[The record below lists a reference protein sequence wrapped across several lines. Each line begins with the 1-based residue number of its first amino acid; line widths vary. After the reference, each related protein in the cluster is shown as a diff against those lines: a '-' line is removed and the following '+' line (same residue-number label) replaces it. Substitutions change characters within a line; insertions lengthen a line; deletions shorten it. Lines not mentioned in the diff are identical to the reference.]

1 MMSIRVVNAGDGY
14 AYLLRNVA
22 TADIDTGAKTKLGDY
37 YQATGTPPGR
47 WYGRGLDAL
56 NSAAITAGTTVT
68 QEHMAA
74 LYGEGLHPEADSLIA
89 NGASIANVQL
99 GRAYPFY
106 SGGHKV
112 LKELSTV
119 EKQFRYHAGRRPT
132 EQERNTLAVDVARK
146 YYRDE
151 TGYSTATP
159 KEILAW
165 VNEKKNSVRQATAGF
180 DLTFSPAKSISVL
193 WALGDETTRRTIE
206 AVHAECVSDSLDW
219 LDDTA
224 LRTRCEVNGVKKL
237 TRTRGLITAQFVH
250 YDTRSG
256 DPDLHT
262 HCLVSNK
269 VQGPDGKWRSIEGMS
284 LMKSAVAAST
294 HYNAL
299 MMQRLGDELDLA
311 FTNYEADPSKQP
323 VWEVAGVDP
332 EMIAHFSK
340 RRAGARPRYEQL
352 REAYRK
358 AHGRT
363 PGLRASRKLWQQA
376 VLDTRPSKDAAQS
389 LQSLRQSWQ
398 AEARQF
404 FGSSATAAMEK
415 NVSQAMDTRSI
426 APAIGTNHW
435 HEFVTEQA
443 ESAIDVAVSRRSEF
457 RRHHLHT
464 AVEQELSSWI
474 FPSQRDRA
482 LATTHVMNCALE
494 SAVRLTPQPSYRV
507 PGRLLTEDGEL
518 FDRSADNVIYTSAKI
533 LEAEH
538 TVLDST
544 VEPTAHIVT
553 NAEID
558 RALARHKQAKG
569 FALNTGQEALT
580 RHLLATGM
588 QTVAGVGPAGTG
600 KTASMSVVADTWR
613 DAGRQVFALAPSAV
627 AAKTLG
633 EDINETGH
641 TLASLTYRWRG
652 KVGSSPKNVD
662 TIHNAIGKPIRPGDM
677 LLVDEA
683 GMASTDDLAAIVEI
697 AAETGAVV
705 RMVGDPY
712 QLDAVE
718 TGGLFRT
725 VCKHTSA
732 VELDQVMRQGD
743 DTAQANAGLKIRR
756 GDASG
761 LNEYDSRG
769 WITGGTRSE
778 MVSGAVTA
786 WLADFDRGRSTL
798 LVASTNAVV
807 NEANQRIQRELIE
820 RGTIQ
825 NSSGWLARLLRKDP
839 PQVRLGD
846 SHTAY
851 IGDTILTRR
860 NQVIQQPDGS
870 EHKILNGQKWH
881 IDRIGKDG
889 SVTAVNT
896 ENKRAIVLD
905 ADYVRQHCQLGYAS
919 TIHRAQGVTVD
930 TTHAVVDSATDRR
943 GLYVALT
950 RGKKENR
957 LWTITDP
964 SIDETE
970 EAAHLHMDGDHA
982 APTAFQVLTRIVHR
996 DSGHTTATDIADQL
1010 ADEEASHERTG
1021 QLYRTAV
1028 RALAT
1033 DYAAVA
1039 TNNILDQLPCDAADL
1054 LDKEAIKR
1062 LRDATFHAAQRGVD
1076 TRQHLND
1083 VCRYDGTERDLG
1095 AVIASRI
1102 DCLETDQ
1109 HDRPEPHIPPVTTTT
1124 DLQLHAYAVEL
1135 QARLSDHSVTV
1146 TNQTVRNDEHI
1157 DHSPTSTSRPS
1168 REQLREMFRARASAA
1183 AVEAAA
1189 ERSARRAMQPT
1200 SEVDSPTSPSPEYG
1214 SEWNDDLEL

>member
-22 TADIDTGAKTKLGDY
+22 TADVDTGVKTKLGDY

-47 WYGRGLDAL
+47 WYGRGLTGLD
-56 NSAAITAGTTVT
+56 STAITSGTTVT
-68 QEHMAA
+68 EEHMAA
-74 LYGEGLHPEADSLIA
+74 LYGEGLHPEADSRIA
-89 NGASIANVQL
+89 NGASIADVQL

-106 SGGHKV
+106 SGGHQV
-112 LKELSTV
+112 LKELSAM

-132 EQERNTLAVDVARK
+132 EQERNTIAVDVARK
-146 YYRDE
+146 HYSDE
-151 TGYSTATP
+151 TGYSNATP

-193 WALGDETTRRTIE
+193 WALGDEETRKTIE
-206 AVHAECVSDSLDW
+206 SVHSECVSASLDW
-219 LDDTA
+219 LDNNA

-237 TRTRGLITAQFVH
+237 TRTRGLIAAQFVH

-269 VQGPDGKWRSIEGMS
+269 VQGPDGKWRSVDSRS

-311 FTNYEADPSKQP
+311 FTNYETDPAKQP
-323 VWEVAGVDP
+323 VWEVAGIDP
-332 EMIAHFSK
+332 KMIAHFSK

-352 REAYRK
+352 REAYQQ

-376 VLDTRPSKDAAQS
+376 VLDTRPSKDSAQS
-389 LQSLRQSWQ
+389 LRSLRQTWQ

-404 FGSSATAAMEK
+404 FGNSATDAVEK
-415 NVSQAMDTRSI
+415 NVSHATDTRAI
-426 APAIGTNHW
+426 APAVDSEKW
-435 HEFVTEQA
+435 RKFVTEQA
-443 ESAIDVAVSRRSEF
+443 ESSIALAVSRRSEF

-464 AVEQELSSWI
+464 AVEQELSAWF
-474 FPSQRDRA
+474 FPSQRARALATAHVMDRA
-482 LATTHVMNCALE
+482 LA
-494 SAVRLTPQPSYRV
+494 SAVRLTPQPSYHI

-518 FDRSADNVIYTSAKI
+518 FDRSADHVVYTSADV
-533 LEAEH
+533 LAAEN
-538 TVLDST
+538 TVLDSA
-544 VEPTAHIVT
+544 VEPTAHVVT

-558 RALARHKQAKG
+558 RALARHQQAKG
-569 FALNTGQEALT
+569 FALNAGQEALT
-580 RHLLATGM
+580 RHLLSAGM

-600 KTASMSVVADTWR
+600 KTASMAVVADTWR
-613 DAGRQVFALAPSAV
+613 NSGKQVFALAPSAV

-652 KVGSSPKNVD
+652 KIGSSPKNAD
-662 TIHNAIGKPIRPGDM
+662 AIQRAIGKTIRPGDM

-697 AAETGAVV
+697 ADETGAVV

-725 VCKHTSA
+725 VCKRTSA

-743 DTAQANAGLKIRR
+743 DTAQAHAGLKIRR

-761 LNEYDSRG
+761 LDEYDRRG
-769 WITGGTRSE
+769 WISGGTRSD
-778 MVSGAVTA
+778 MVSSAVDA

-807 NEANQRIQRELIE
+807 DDANTRIQRELID
-820 RGTIQ
+820 RGKVQ
-825 NSSGWLARLLRKDP
+825 ASAGWLARLLRKNP
-839 PQVRLGD
+839 PQAQLGD
-846 SHTAY
+846 HHTAY
-851 IGDTILTRR
+851 VGDTILTRR
-860 NQVIQQPDGS
+860 NQVMRQPDGS
-870 EHKILNGQKWH
+870 EHKILNGQKWQ

-889 SVTAVNT
+889 SITAINT
-896 ENKRAIVLD
+896 ENGRGIVLD

-930 TTHAVVDSATDRR
+930 TTHAVVDSTTDRR

-950 RGKKENR
+950 RGRAENHV
-957 LWTITDP
+957 WAITDT
-964 SIDETE
+964 SIDEAE
-970 EAAHLHMDGDHA
+970 EEAHLHMDGDAH
-982 APTAFQVLTRIVHR
+982 APTARDVLTRAVHR
-996 DSGHTTATDIADQL
+996 DHGHVAATDIAENL
-1010 ADEEASHERTG
+1010 ANQDSAPQRQR

-1028 RALAT
+1028 QALAA
-1033 DYAAVA
+1033 DYAASA
-1039 TNNILDQLPCDAADL
+1039 TERL
-1054 LDKEAIKR
+1054 LDELPIN
-1062 LRDATFHAAQRGVD
+1062 AANRIDQQAVSRIRTAAGRAALRGVD
-1076 TRQHLND
+1076 LRDHLAQ
-1083 VCRYDGTERDLG
+1083 VCRYDATERDLG

-1102 DCLETDQ
+1102 DQLHSPGSPLKDT
-1109 HDRPEPHIPPVTTTT
+1109 HIPPMTPTT
-1124 DLQLHAYAVEL
+1124 DMQLHAFAVEL
-1135 QARLSDHSVTV
+1135 STQLENVTV
-1146 TNQTVRNDEHI
+1146 TETPERNVQENNDSKH
-1157 DHSPTSTSRPS
+1157 S
-1168 REQLREMFRARASAA
+1168 REQLREMFRARVRTAA
-1183 AVEAAA
+1183 QEAAA
-1189 ERSARRAMQPT
+1189 QGPARRAAAHEHTNQSTIPQIEYET
-1200 SEVDSPTSPSPEYG
+1200 SQDS
-1214 SEWNDDLEL
+1214 DFEL